1 MYSRLLISFKLKF
14 STGSTSFLAV
24 KCSEFSLATL
34 SKSLVLTDTSKPFFW
49 RI

>member
-1 MYSRLLISFKLKF
+1 MYSMLLISFKLKF

-34 SKSLVLTDTSKPFFW
+34 SKSLVLTNTLKPFCL
-49 RI
+49 RS